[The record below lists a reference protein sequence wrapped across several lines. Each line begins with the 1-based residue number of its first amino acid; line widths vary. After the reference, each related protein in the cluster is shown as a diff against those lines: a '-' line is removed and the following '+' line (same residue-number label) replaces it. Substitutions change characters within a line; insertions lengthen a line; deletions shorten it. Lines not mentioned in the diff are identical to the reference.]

1 MRKRVGYVQTDPDFG
16 AVERNLSRAIKLASS
31 VEADL
36 LVFPELFNTGYL
48 FLSREEAFKLSE
60 GVEGFTVRKLSEFA
74 AEHSTAVVAGFA
86 EREDNKVYNSAVA
99 IGQDGD
105 VKGVYRKTHLFFEE
119 KLIFDPGD
127 TGFRVFELAGM
138 RVGVMICFDWIFPES
153 ARTLALMGAQVIA
166 HPSCLVMPYA
176 PKADPVRALENRVF
190 VVLADRSGEEE
201 RDGKKLKYQGM
212 SLIADPKMN
221 VLAQAP
227 QEGEHVAVVEIDPRL
242 AEDKRVN
249 EFNDLLRDRRPEFY
263 GKIC

>member
-1 MRKRVGYVQTDPDFG
+1 MKRIGFVQTNPEFG
-16 AVERNLSRAIKLASS
+16 MIESNVRRAIELASR

-48 FLSREEAFKLSE
+48 FLSREEAMKLSE
-60 GVEGFTVRKLSEFA
+60 GLDGHTVRRLSEFS
-74 AEHSTAVVAGFA
+74 AERSTAVVAGFA
-86 EREDNKVYNSAVA
+86 EREGDKVYNSAVA
-99 IGQDGD
+99 IDGSGD

-119 KLIFDPGD
+119 KLLFDPGD
-127 TGFRVFELAGM
+127 TGFKVFELAGM

-153 ARTLALMGAQVIA
+153 ARTLALLGAQVIA

-190 VVLADRSGEEE
+190 VILADRSGSEE
-201 RDGKKLKYQGM
+201 RGGKKLRYQGM

-227 QEGEHVAVVEIDPRL
+227 EGGEHVAVVEVDPSL
-242 AEDKRVN
+242 ADDKRVN
-249 EFNDLLRDRRPEFY
+249 ELNDIFSDRRPEFY
-263 GKIC
+263 GKLC